1 MTAPTEPEELE
12 ATTLRLGAT
21 HAWEGILVA
30 TRAADTDLAV
40 WRCGHAHR
48 REPRAATCAAREL
61 YRRNRAR

>member
-1 MTAPTEPEELE
+1 MTAPSESTELVS
-12 ATTLRLGAT
+12 TTLRLGAT

-30 TRAADTDLAV
+30 ANASDLDLAV